1 MKKTRRLRSLLV
13 FLTAA
18 VILIGLGFGLRLLIL
33 RQIRAS
39 LGPSL
44 NYARIRLTVI
54 PPSVVIEDV
63 RSVTSSPFFTA
74 DRITVRFSYGTLL
87 RRDKSLRVLIEQP
100 VLRVYESSPAGA
112 KGTLKQNIS
121 LPFTIE
127 NGIVRGAE
135 IHYYGQGAS
144 LSARNVRAVFRGK
157 KDAFVLR
164 VESPENTVMLDV
176 LRSPLEGKVTAW
188 LEGKGPNLTFRKL
201 NAEGSGFFIKARGVL
216 SDLDDPQYEFQA
228 GLAAPADLIAALF
241 KLPFQW
247 SGNARGEGRLVRKGR
262 PAVFQADLAS
272 SDLAI
277 HSIPLGR
284 VEGTVAAG
292 GNGGRVDLTLQKGLD
307 PRASVEITFGGG
319 RVEGVVTGVHLDPI
333 IREIKIPW
341 PVKSPAWGGFSLEA
355 KRLQARAEF
364 RDEQMI
370 PEPGRFPFKG
380 LVDLTWDGKT
390 IVRFTSEK
398 MESTFGTFGVEGD
411 LDIGRTISILI
422 KGDVSDVQQGREF
435 TSLVL
440 RQTFPIP
447 EIRGRGRA
455 DIKILGDF
463 RAPQVKAD
471 FALAPGG
478 YGQFNAAAVSGTFEL
493 AKKEISG
500 LFKIQDPDMRGDL
513 RLFSRPGDLDIRI
526 RADEASLEKVLPNVN
541 IKIPLA
547 GRSAGDIA
555 ITRKNDGLLVTGSFS
570 ASRLKLLGQDL
581 SDVSGRLEWRD
592 AEGALSFPEIQ
603 AGLYGGRIKGS
614 ARVGFKDRRFD
625 LDLQAADL
633 DLTSLYSG
641 IQGRAAFDLKG
652 RGDLDK
658 DAAVGKFSL
667 KDVHFASFEP
677 LDASGDVELSYADN
691 RLGLKL
697 SGALDP
703 GRNDFSL
710 SLSFP
715 PPDRSLLI
723 NIKGRLLNP
732 DLILPWKGVQG
743 EVSYLAEI
751 KSAAAGL
758 EVSGVVDFK
767 GPLLPFPGIAQ
778 ALTDYSGL
786 VFIQNNRAT
795 LRSFQGRLGGGSVS
809 GSGEIRFGNR
819 GIELLDIQ
827 AEGKEVVLALL
838 ERTRALADG
847 SLRLFKDDTRF
858 SLTGDFLIKNL
869 SWKRELSEKFIFSSS
884 SYLEPKKEKGL
895 FDDLALNIRLR
906 ADDNAV
912 LENSMGRVQGRFDLT
927 ISGKAG
933 APVLLG
939 DIEGLRGN
947 VNFQDRSFRVLK
959 ARLSFFNP
967 ASVEPYIDFQGETF
981 LKDYRVTFTLTGLVN
996 RLRPEFASSPPLPP
1010 EDVLALLALGE
1021 SFKRTYSYDTSSR
1034 LGTGSML
1041 SFQLGEEA
1049 QKRAERLFS
1058 LDRFRIDPFVLGASS
1073 EMTARLTVGKKISR
1087 NIILLYS
1094 TNLTSQRE
1102 EIVRLEWEFSESF
1115 SLVGMRD
1122 ERGRISFDAK
1132 IRKRF

>member
-1 MKKTRRLRSLLV
+1 MKKARRLRSLLA
-13 FLTAA
+13 FLVLAA
-18 VILIGLGFGLRLLIL
+18 VLVGVGFGLRALIL
-33 RQIRAS
+33 RQIRSS
-39 LGPSL
+39 LGSSL
-44 NYARIRLTVI
+44 NYARIRLEVL

-63 RSVTSSPFFTA
+63 RSVTSSPFFSA
-74 DRITVRFSYGTLL
+74 DRITIRFSYGTLL
-87 RRDKSLRVLIEQP
+87 RRDKSFRVLIEHP
-100 VLRVYESSPAGA
+100 VLRIYESSPVEGKGA
-112 KGTLKQNIS
+112 LKQSFS
-121 LPFTIE
+121 LPFIIE

-135 IHYYGQGAS
+135 IHYYGKGAS

-164 VESPENTVMLDV
+164 VESPENKVMLDA
-176 LRSPLEGKVTAW
+176 LTAPLEGKVTAW
-188 LEGKGPNLTFRKL
+188 LEGTGPNLIFRKL
-201 NAEGSGFFIKARGVL
+201 KAEGSGFFVKARGIL

-228 GLAAPADLIAALF
+228 GWAAPAELIAALF
-241 KLPFQW
+241 KLPFLW
-247 SGNARGEGRLVRKGR
+247 SGNVRGEGRLVRKGE

-272 SDLAI
+272 HDLVLN
-277 HSIPLGR
+277 SIPLGR
-284 VEGTVAAG
+284 VEGTVTAG
-292 GNGGRVDLTLQKGLD
+292 GNGGRVDLSMQRSLD
-307 PRASVEITFGGG
+307 LRGSVEITFGAG
-319 RVEGVVTGVHLDPI
+319 RVEGVVRGVQLDPI
-333 IREIKIPW
+333 LHEIKIPW
-341 PVKSPAWGGFSLEA
+341 PVKSPAWGNFSLEN

-364 RDEQMI
+364 RDEAMTS
-370 PEPGRFPFKG
+370 EPDRFPFKG
-380 LVDLTWDGKT
+380 FVDLTWDGKT

-398 MESTFGTFGVEGD
+398 LESTFGAFSVVGD
-411 LDIGRTISILI
+411 LEIGRSINILI
-422 KGDVSDVQQGREF
+422 KGDVSDVQQGRDF
-435 TSLVL
+435 TSLIL
-440 RQTFPIP
+440 RQRFPIP
-447 EIRGRGRA
+447 EIRGRGHM

-463 RAPQVKAD
+463 RSPQVKAD
-471 FALAPGG
+471 FALAPAG
-478 YGQFNAAAVSGTFEL
+478 YDKFNVAAVSGTFEL
-493 AKKEISG
+493 ANKEISG
-500 LFKIQDPDMRGDL
+500 LFKIQDPDLRGDL
-513 RLFSRPGDLDIRI
+513 RLFSRPGELSVRI
-526 RADEASLEKVLPNVN
+526 RAEEASLEKVLPNVN
-541 IKIPLA
+541 IKLPLA
-547 GRSAGDIA
+547 GKSAGDIA
-555 ITRKNDGLLVTGSFS
+555 ITQGKGGLVVAGSFS
-570 ASRLKLLGQDL
+570 GSRLKLQGQDL
-581 SDVSGRLEWRD
+581 SDVSGKLEWTD
-592 AEGALSFPEIQ
+592 ATGTLFFPEIQ

-614 ARVGFKDRRFD
+614 ARIGFKDRRFD

-633 DLTSLYSG
+633 DLSSLYSG
-641 IQGRAAFDLKG
+641 IQGRAAFGLKG

-658 DAAVGKFSL
+658 DTAAGKFSF
-667 KDVHFASFEP
+667 KDIHYASFEP
-677 LDASGDVELSYADN
+677 LEASGDVELSYADN

-697 SGALDP
+697 SGVLDP

-710 SLSFP
+710 SLTFP
-715 PPDRSLLI
+715 PPDRSFLI

-751 KSAAAGL
+751 KNAATGL
-758 EVSGVVDFK
+758 QVSGVIDFK
-767 GPLLPFPGIAQ
+767 GSLFPFPGIAQ

-786 VFIQNNRAT
+786 VFIQNNRAS
-795 LRSFQGRLGGGSVS
+795 LRSLQGRLGGGSVS
-809 GSGEIRFGNR
+809 GGGEIRFGNR

-827 AEGKEVVLALL
+827 VEGKEMVLALL
-838 ERTRALADG
+838 ERTRALAEG
-847 SLRLFKDDTRF
+847 SLRLFKDETRF

-869 SWKRELSEKFIFSSS
+869 LWKRELSEKFIFSSNS
-884 SYLEPKKEKGL
+884 SLAPKKEKGW
-895 FDDLALNIRLR
+895 FDDLALNIRLH

-912 LENSMGRVQGRFDLT
+912 LENSLGRVQGRFDLT
-927 ISGKAG
+927 ITGKAG

-939 DIEGLRGN
+939 DIEGLRGE

-967 ASVEPYIDFQGETF
+967 TSIEPYIDFQGETF
-981 LKDYRVTFTLTGLVN
+981 LKDYRVTFSLSGLVN
-996 RLRPEFASSPPLPP
+996 RLKPEFVSSPPLPP

-1102 EIVRLEWEFSESF
+1102 EIIRLEWEFSESF

-1132 IRKRF
+1132 VRKRF